1 MKYACND
8 LERFRCIITLADLL
22 YERDHF
28 EEAIKHY
35 EIALKYANTDEMT
48 YLCNTSIGKSYYII
62 VYKISFYNILG

>member
-28 EEAIKHY
+28 EEAINYY
-35 EIALKYANTDEMT
+35 EIALKYAKTDEDKYT
-48 YLCNTSIGKSYYII
+48 CNFTLGRSYNKI
-62 VYKISFYNILG
+62 VYEC